1 MKSTLDNDDAG
12 KEDENVTPKDEMESV
27 LPCTPPDINDS
38 KRKRKSTP
46 DGKRNSRGTG
56 GNGKPLAK
64 RGKKIIEVDQTVL
77 VISCNH
83 RTLVRL
89 KAAILAPCTVF
100 Y

>member
-1 MKSTLDNDDAG
+1 MNISRVDN
-12 KEDENVTPKDEMESV
+12 
-27 LPCTPPDINDS
+27 LPPAFSDNC
-38 KRKRKSTP
+38 RV
-46 DGKRNSRGTG
+46 GTG